1 MSDVHWENVAT
12 LANYGESSGTGPWIQ
27 VLMPILDM
35 PLWRGLKGSVYSIT
49 ACAVIEA
56 NGQYELNKEFVWRND
71 GQQLGFGE
79 TDTKGGWVKFRV
91 EPEDLAF
98 FRGNKDE
105 YFYFK
110 FILSEKVEK
119 IVKAKNKAKKE
130 KGEWGHEV
138 RDLHQSGFFKNP
150 RLWEIIG
157 TDQQYQEFTRK
168 RRCIVTGGWD
178 YDGEKGVE
186 RTEFAHVRRAGDSG
200 TAHKPE
206 FSGVSLVHEIHRLQH
221 SGGETAAYDKYLV
234 RRGIDSGG
242 VVTETAAR
250 EWFEKK
256 ALENVEK
263 WAHERMIVEIN
274 TFLTFIKEPN
284 IDSLTKVS
292 PKTLKSWAESVGLQ
306 NNLPKCYKEAK

>member
-1 MSDVHWENVAT
+1 MSDAHWEDVAI
-12 LANYGESSGTGPWIQ
+12 LADYGESSGSGPWIKL
-27 VLMPILDM
+27 LMPIRDM
-35 PLWRGLKGSVYSIT
+35 PRWRGLKGSTYVMT
-49 ACAVIEA
+49 ACVVVEA
-56 NGQYELNKEFVWRND
+56 NGKYELNKDFVWRND

-91 EPEDLAF
+91 EPEDLTF

-105 YFYFK
+105 YFYWK

-150 RLWEIIG
+150 KLWKIIG

-168 RRCIVTGGWD
+168 RRCIVTGGFDW
-178 YDGEKGVE
+178 DGEKGVE

-200 TAHKPE
+200 TAYKPE
-206 FSGVSLVHEIHRLQH
+206 FSGVPLVSEIHRLQH
-221 SGGETAAYDKYLV
+221 NGGETAAYDKYLV

-242 VVTETAAR
+242 VVTETNAR

-263 WAHERMIVEIN
+263 WAHERLLIKLNEWIE
-274 TFLTFIKEPN
+274 TFGQSKV
-284 IDSLTKVS
+284 DSLTKIE
-292 PKTLKSWAESVGLQ
+292 PHYLLSWAATKNII
-306 NNLPKCYKEAK
+306 NNLPKCYQ

>member
-1 MSDVHWENVAT
+1 MNNDVHWENVAT

-35 PLWRGLKGSVYSIT
+35 PRWRGLKGSVYSIT
-49 ACAVIEA
+49 ACAVIETD
-56 NGQYELNKEFVWRND
+56 GDYQLNKEMVWRND

-98 FRGNKDE
+98 FRGQKDE
-105 YFYFK
+105 YFFFR

-150 RLWEIIG
+150 KLWKIIG

-168 RRCIVTGGWD
+168 RRCIVSSSYDW
-178 YDGEKGVE
+178 DGEKGVE

-206 FSGVSLVHEIHRLQH
+206 FSGVPLVHEIHRLQH
-221 SGGETAAYDKYLV
+221 NGGETAAYDKYLV

-242 VVTETAAR
+242 VVTETAAK

-263 WAHERMIVEIN
+263 WAHERLLIALNNWNLSHGVKQA
-274 TFLTFIKEPN
+274 T
-284 IDSLTKVS
+284 SLTQVS
-292 PKTLKSWAESVGLQ
+292 PSILNSWAESVGLQ
-306 NNLPKCYKEAK
+306 NNLPKCYKDA

>member
-1 MSDVHWENVAT
+1 VTDVHWENIAT
-12 LANYGESSGTGPWIQ
+12 LADYGESSGAGPWIKL
-27 VLMPILDM
+27 LMPIQDM
-35 PLWRGLKGSVYSIT
+35 PIWRGLKGSIYVVT
-49 ACAVIEA
+49 ACAVMEA
-56 NGQYELNKEFVWRND
+56 NGKYELNKNLVWRND

-105 YFYFK
+105 PFYWK

-119 IVKAKNKAKKE
+119 IVKAKAKAKKE
-130 KGEWGHEV
+130 KGEFGHEV

-150 RLWEIIG
+150 KLWEIIG

-168 RRCIVTGGWD
+168 RRCIVTGGFDWD
-178 YDGEKGVE
+178 GKKGVE

-200 TAHKPE
+200 TAFKPK
-206 FSGVSLVHEIHRLQH
+206 FSGIPLVHEIHRLQH
-221 SGGETAAYDKYLV
+221 NGGETAAYDKYLV

-256 ALENVEK
+256 AVKLNK
-263 WAHERMIVEIN
+263 W
-274 TFLTFIKEPN
+274 LTSFDEPAV
-284 IDSLTKVS
+284 DSLTKIHPRV
-292 PKTLKSWAESVGLQ
+292 LRGWAHSVQIQ
-306 NNLPKCYKEAK
+306 NFLPKCYKDIE

>member
-1 MSDVHWENVAT
+1 MSDTHWENVAE

-27 VLMPILDM
+27 VLMPVRDM
-35 PLWRGLKGSVYSIT
+35 PIWRGLKGSVYVIT
-49 ACAVIEA
+49 ACVVDEI

-98 FRGNKDE
+98 FRGRKDD
-105 YFYFK
+105 YFYWK

-119 IVKAKNKAKKE
+119 IEKKKAKAKKE
-130 KGEWGHEV
+130 KGNYGSEV

-150 RLWEIIG
+150 KLWKIIG

-168 RRCIVTGGWD
+168 RRCIVTGGYDWD
-178 YDGEKGVE
+178 EAKGVE

-206 FSGVSLVHEIHRLQH
+206 FSGVPLVHEIHRLQH
-221 SGGETAAYDKYLV
+221 NGGEAAAYDKYLV

-242 VVTETAAR
+242 VVTETAAK

-263 WAHERMIVEIN
+263 WAHEALLN
-274 TFLTFIKEPN
+274 KLNLWLKSFNEPPV
-284 IDSLTKVS
+284 DSLTKIP
-292 PKTLKSWAESVGLQ
+292 PKVLRGWAHSVQIQ
-306 NNLPKCYKEAK
+306 NFLPKCYKEAE

>member
-1 MSDVHWENVAT
+1 MSDVHWESVAE

-27 VLMPILDM
+27 VLMPVQDM
-35 PLWRGLKGSVYSIT
+35 PSWRGLKGSVYVIT
-49 ACAVIEA
+49 ACLVDDV
-56 NGQYELNKEFVWRND
+56 NGKYELNKDFVWRND

-79 TDTKGGWVKFRV
+79 SDTKGGWVKFRV

-105 YFYFK
+105 YFYWK

-119 IVKAKNKAKKE
+119 IIKEKAKKKAD
-130 KGEWGHEV
+130 KGEFGHEV

-157 TDQQYQEFTRK
+157 TDQQFQEFTRK

-200 TAHKPE
+200 TAYKPE
-206 FSGVSLVHEIHRLQH
+206 FSGVPLVHEIHQLQH
-221 SGGETAAYDKYLV
+221 NGGETEAYDKYLV

-242 VVTETAAR
+242 VVTEANAR
-250 EWFEKK
+250 AWFEKK

-263 WAHERMIVEIN
+263 WAHEQMVVEIN
-274 TFLTFIKEPN
+274 TFLSFIKEPAV
-284 IDSLTKVS
+284 DSLTKV
-292 PKTLKSWAESVGLQ
+292 PLKTFKSWAESVGLH
-306 NNLPKCYKEAK
+306 NNLPKCYKEA